1 MQNVIYVFSHL
12 YFNPYPHVCKL
23 VGHRL
28 LIIEIIDCRQS
39 KTILK
44 HFIMYPAE
52 SQATKLVST
61 LFMLYSTLP
70 PASALSAL
78 ARLCPAP
85 ARAPVLQLCAG
96 LLAYI
101 LLDHV

>member
-1 MQNVIYVFSHL
+1 MISYNKLCEKHNRIL
-12 YFNPYPHVCKL
+12 YT
-23 VGHRL
+23 
-28 LIIEIIDCRQS
+28 
-39 KTILK
+39 TIL
-44 HFIMYPAE
+44 F
-52 SQATKLVST
+52 T
-61 LFMLYSTLP
+61 LYSAP
-70 PASALSAL
+70 PSAYARSAH